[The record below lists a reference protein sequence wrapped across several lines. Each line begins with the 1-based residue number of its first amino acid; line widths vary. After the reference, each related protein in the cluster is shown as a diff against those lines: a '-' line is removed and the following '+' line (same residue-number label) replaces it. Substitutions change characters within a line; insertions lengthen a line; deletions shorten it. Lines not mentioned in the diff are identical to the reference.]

1 MTELMT
7 EPDELQEALL
17 GDLPGEV
24 DQRAIEEVGLELT
37 DGLRLWRALGFPE
50 PESPQDFEQSDFWA
64 MGEVAQ
70 IMKNTGMDLNHAVAL
85 TRGVGTT
92 MSRLAEW
99 QVGLFASFLEE
110 MSTEADRREATFA
123 LLAGMKPRFESL
135 LYYTWRRHLAASVAR
150 LPSLDGPD
158 ELSMATVGFADLVQF
173 SALTN
178 ELNPDEVGELVEVFE
193 GNSHDKVFEHGGRV
207 IKGLGDSVLF
217 TAPNPEAGMTIAW
230 EIIDMVSRFDL
241 LPDVRT
247 GVVYGSVVKRMGD
260 VYGPAVNLASRLT
273 MVARRNRVITDGRT
287 AELLPEGFVTRVLP
301 AREVR
306 GFGIIE
312 PVSVSRPSIF

>member
-1 MTELMT
+1 MT
-7 EPDELQEALL
+7 EPESLQEALL
-17 GDLPGEV
+17 ADLPGAV
-24 DQRAIEEVGLELT
+24 DQQAIEEAGLDLS

-50 PESPQDFEQSDFWA
+50 PESPEDFDQSDFWA

-99 QVGLFASFLEE
+99 QVGLFASFLDGLETDEE
-110 MSTEADRREATFA
+110 RQEAAFA
-123 LLAGMKPRFESL
+123 LLAGMRPRFESL
-135 LYYTWRRHLAASVAR
+135 LYYAWRRHLAASVAR
-150 LPSLDGPD
+150 LSSVDRPE

-173 SALTN
+173 SALSN
-178 ELNPDEVGELVEVFE
+178 ELNPDEVGELVEVFK
-193 GNSHDKVFEHGGRV
+193 GNSHDVVFEHGGRV

-217 TAPNPEAGMTIAW
+217 TAPNPEAGIAVAW
-230 EIIDMVSRFDL
+230 DIIDMVSRFDL
-241 LPDVRT
+241 IPDVRT

-273 MVARRNRVITDGRT
+273 AVARRNRVITDGRT
-287 AELLPEGFVTRVLP
+287 ADLLPDGYVTRVLP

-312 PVSVSRPSIF
+312 PVSVGRPLG

>member
-1 MTELMT
+1 MT
-7 EPDELQEALL
+7 EPDDLQEALL
-17 GDLPGEV
+17 ADLPGEI
-24 DQRAIEEVGLELT
+24 DQRAIEDVGLELT

-50 PESPQDFEQSDFWA
+50 PENPKDFAQSDFWA

-70 IMKNTGMDLNHAVAL
+70 IMKSTGMDLNYAVAL

-110 MSTEADRREATFA
+110 LSTEEDRGEATMA
-123 LLAGMKPRFESL
+123 LLNGMRPRFESL
-135 LYYTWRRHLAASVAR
+135 LYYAWRRHLAASVAR
-150 LPSLDGPD
+150 LPSIDAPE

-173 SALTN
+173 SALSN
-178 ELNPDEVGELVEVFE
+178 ELNPDEVGELVELFE
-193 GNSHDKVFEHGGRV
+193 GNSHDKVSEHGGRV

-217 TAPNPEAGMTIAW
+217 IAPNPEAGIAIAW

-273 MVARRNRVITDGRT
+273 AVARRNRVITDGRT
-287 AELLPEGFVTRVLP
+287 SALLPDGCVTRVLP

-312 PVSVSRPSIF
+312 PVSVGRPSAY